1 MVWRSNLA
9 CVFAH
14 ACRARL
20 HVWDVSWTLLGSFLE
35 TSWKLPGKFA
45 AHLQIPTIGF
55 AHVQHVCCHMCSACV
70 CQTPRDPV
78 VQFSRNRGARYVML
92 TLLHPPVDPS
102 AHGRGQC
109 MEGGRA
115 RCVSR
120 GGRVAAQAGMFSS
133 TARCFLKVTW
143 SRCLVK
149 MSAAFAELLTYTTLI
164 SPRSTSSRMK
174 RSRRRMCR
182 VL

>member
-1 MVWRSNLA
+1 MRVRT
-9 CVFAH
+9 CMP
-14 ACRARL
+14 RTPARL
-20 HVWDVSWTLLGSFLE
+20 GRVQDTSGKFPGNFLE
-35 TSWKLPGKFA
+35 TSGKVRGS
-45 AHLQIPTIGF
+45 LQIPTREC

-70 CQTPRDPV
+70 CQTPRGPTV
-78 VQFSRNRGARYVML
+78 RFSRNRGARHVML